1 MIDKFFKL
9 PASSTCVFLQGNLM
23 KRINVLRPLAET
35 CSNREVAILAVAI
48 EELYQEKGVDAMTD
62 LLIIQVEETLVVDF
76 CFFLSMRMMAS
87 IGLFCIFALG
97 SQNQLADLI
106 AT

>member
-1 MIDKFFKL
+1 
-9 PASSTCVFLQGNLM
+9 M
-23 KRINVLRPLAET
+23 KRTNVLRPLAET

-76 CFFLSMRMMAS
+76 CFFLVNAHDG
-87 IGLFCIFALG
+87 IHWAILYFCFGKSESTGRLDCYIRTRTLNANAIRNPMF
-97 SQNQLADLI
+97 
-106 AT
+106 TPRVV

>member
-1 MIDKFFKL
+1 
-9 PASSTCVFLQGNLM
+9 M

-62 LLIIQVEETLVVDF
+62 MLVIQVEETLVADF
-76 CFFLSMRMMAS
+76 CFSCQCAPWHPLGYSLVFLIWEESTDW
-87 IGLFCIFALG
+87 LPHKD
-97 SQNQLADLI
+97 QNFERQC
-106 AT
+106 